1 MRINGIDARTF
12 KSKQLTVEFQPPST
26 AVKYD
31 WNDGDLKP
39 NAYETEEKAGK
50 LTLVMYFVAKDRTE
64 VMRCIS
70 EFLMHTNGEA
80 QLELEGY
87 KGTFRGIKQSAK
99 IDKTLEHRKKKLE
112 IVFDGFFIDSSI
124 EKVLKKESQT
134 YITQGTRK
142 SPCTLRMKNLTEEA
156 QTVAVEGLT
165 ETAIQA
171 EVPAGKTLVIDGELG
186 LVTIDGENAF
196 LQVIEMWEFPYVPQG
211 EVTVNVTNVKN
222 VQTTMSYKPMWI

>member
-39 NAYETEEKAGK
+39 NAYNTEEKAGK
-50 LTLVMYFVAKDRTE
+50 LTLVMYFVEKDRTE
-64 VMRCIS
+64 VLRRIS

-80 QLELEGY
+80 KLELEGY
-87 KGTFRGIKQSAK
+87 KGTFCGIKQSAK
-99 IDKTLEHRKKKLE
+99 IVKTLEHQKKKLE
-112 IVFDGFFIDSSI
+112 LVFNGFFEDEII
-124 EKVLKKESQT
+124 EKILKKGTQT

-156 QTVAVEGLT
+156 QTVAVGGLT

-171 EVPAGKTLVIDGELG
+171 EVPAEKTLVIDGELG
-186 LVTIDGENAF
+186 LVTIDDENAF
-196 LQVIEMWEFPYVPQG
+196 LQIIEMWEFPYVPQG
-211 EVTVNVTNVKN
+211 EVTVTVTNVKN
-222 VQTTMSYKPMWI
+222 VQTTMSYRPMWI

>member
-1 MRINGIDARTF
+1 M
-12 KSKQLTVEFQPPST
+12 
-26 AVKYD
+26 
-31 WNDGDLKP
+31 
-39 NAYETEEKAGK
+39 
-50 LTLVMYFVAKDRTE
+50 
-64 VMRCIS
+64 
-70 EFLMHTNGEA
+70 
-80 QLELEGY
+80 
-87 KGTFRGIKQSAK
+87 
-99 IDKTLEHRKKKLE
+99 
-112 IVFDGFFIDSSI
+112 
-124 EKVLKKESQT
+124 
-134 YITQGTRK
+134 
-142 SPCTLRMKNLTEEA
+142 RMKNLTEEV

>member
-50 LTLVMYFVAKDRTE
+50 LTLVMYFTAKDRTE

-80 QLELEGY
+80 KLELEGY
-87 KGTFRGIKQSAK
+87 KGTFCGIKQSAK

-112 IVFDGFFIDSSI
+112 IVFDGFFVDSSI
-124 EKVLKKESQT
+124 EKVLKKESQM